1 MMEAVVTRLQ
11 SRVELLQDH
20 LKEQERKSRVAKGNS
35 EAVLELQQQ
44 LAEEL
49 SKRKQAQY
57 ELIAKAKELCDVQQK
72 MAGAGDTKDSS
83 HEAKKELRGLSAG
96 AVGAVSWSPS
106 SQPKLADTDSRLSPG
121 ASRGASRGASLASP
135 AASPVSAAPSL
146 MLPLSGLSAKSFHQC
161 PTSNTPQTPPTS
173 RSSGRTSPALRLPA
187 GEAMADRVQNQRRSP
202 VVPPVRISN
211 ESALVRPPADEEG
224 AHIFNPARYVRSAYD
239 RLEPPKPI
247 HLQHPQDAAFG
258 VHAPQSG
265 HVTPVSPMFHSM
277 PWTGNLDYPR
287 ILTAARS
294 NQEVRCNFV
303 FGKLPERDRE
313 RSSKAFAEAAAAG
326 TTTAGA
332 AAGPGAFNVTPW
344 AGITAISAGALA
356 FSVLRRDRDWRRSLA
371 SSSSARKTA
380 EANEGLQG
388 DGLDLRFQK
397 TRLVTF
403 AGMVLGYAVYY
414 FTRLSFTYVGLAMR
428 KDLGLS
434 MVQLGTISSLFPL
447 AYMNSKFL
455 SGVLSDLLGSPVLI
469 FSLGLMLTGVLN
481 MAFAAVSTVP
491 LFTAIWVLNGLFQ
504 GCGATPCNK
513 MLVNWFP
520 ARSRGKWWSSWN
532 ASHNIGGFLIPL
544 LAGGLAARFGWRYGM
559 LGPGAIAVFAG
570 LLALLTMKDSPEK
583 AGLPSA
589 EDWAAPRFASA
600 SADEAPSSSAE
611 PAVEDSSEKVWA
623 SLLQNRFLWCMAAM
637 HFFIYF
643 IRQGV
648 LNWAH
653 FYIMDEFGVPALEAT
668 ARVSGF
674 ELGGLLGCIVSGQVS
689 DWLISRY
696 PKRGAAGLR
705 AQVMIAYSLLAAAAV
720 FCLWVVPPLA
730 VFQWLAMA
738 AFGFAIYGPQ
748 TLITMTGVETVPRK
762 AAATAGGLLAYP
774 AQLGSMCAGLPFAL
788 LVQEYGWGGFFPSL
802 IILSMVSAVVIIPGW
817 NTPSYRQAHLAA

>member
-1 MMEAVVTRLQ
+1 MVPVTHRR
-11 SRVELLQDH
+11 RV
-20 LKEQERKSRVAKGNS
+20 K
-35 EAVLELQQQ
+35 
-44 LAEEL
+44 
-49 SKRKQAQY
+49 
-57 ELIAKAKELCDVQQK
+57 
-72 MAGAGDTKDSS
+72 
-83 HEAKKELRGLSAG
+83 
-96 AVGAVSWSPS
+96 
-106 SQPKLADTDSRLSPG
+106 
-121 ASRGASRGASLASP
+121 
-135 AASPVSAAPSL
+135 
-146 MLPLSGLSAKSFHQC
+146 
-161 PTSNTPQTPPTS
+161 
-173 RSSGRTSPALRLPA
+173 
-187 GEAMADRVQNQRRSP
+187 
-202 VVPPVRISN
+202 
-211 ESALVRPPADEEG
+211 ALVALNACTIP
-224 AHIFNPARYVRSAYD
+224 
-239 RLEPPKPI
+239 
-247 HLQHPQDAAFG
+247 
-258 VHAPQSG
+258 
-265 HVTPVSPMFHSM
+265 
-277 PWTGNLDYPR
+277 
-287 ILTAARS
+287 
-294 NQEVRCNFV
+294 CNFV
-303 FGKLPERDRE
+303 FGKSPERDRAQ
-313 RSSKAFAEAAAAG
+313 RSSQKAFAATAGAASA
-326 TTTAGA
+326 AGA
-332 AAGPGAFNVTPW
+332 AAGAAASNVTPFLAGRAAR
-344 AGITAISAGALA
+344 AGIASAGALA

-371 SSSSARKTA
+371 SSSSARKTGGD
-380 EANEGLQG
+380 ANEGLEG

-589 EDWAAPRFASA
+589 EDWAAPRFE

-611 PAVEDSSEKVWA
+611 PAVVEDSSEKVWA

-730 VFQWLAMA
+730 VLQWLAMA